1 MKKAF
6 SAIMAAAV
14 IVTTTLTAVP
24 VQAAETTAV
33 DAAAYTY
40 SITPLLDSFNNCFFV
55 ETDNPDPNSFRFVD
69 KSTIYSEQDYI
80 THCDY
85 NFADV
90 RFDDTETLRVNGG
103 YIFYSDY
110 ANSDGGEITLQSLQP
125 AEHRWETPRWI
136 DTNITLTLP
145 QLYDTAD
152 WLIKTYADKDSFFEN
167 MDAVQKGFSSV
178 CLYSGS
184 SIRGKL
190 KKTDDYWF
198 LSAAGYIDQIFYIY
212 SPYVRKDGKLLFAS
226 MIYPFR
232 YDSLGFPSMMAIIS
246 QRLDSSSTY
255 EWSENQHAY
264 INVTY
269 NGTTRIYGGA
279 GIGEGQKISEDNIR
293 QYFSFGQN
301 GTKLALGDIKDLL
314 DGYSKV
320 EMDDDIPREDALTWK
335 QVYDTV
341 GDGAWVR
348 ISGSAWKNGDKWSF
362 GDGVYNYLYQRGDG
376 SFFSASE
383 WGAGYSLYWGGD
395 LGYGKDTW
403 MDGRYIDQWR
413 RYVPGEKFADHP
425 NADIYLTEV
434 TIPQIKVAWKWQY
447 NADTGYYDRCP
458 TVDEITEKT
467 TNAKFYYNSENDT
480 WSVDDAVFDDG
491 CIWGYYIKE
500 LVEKGRLD
508 KKYLDMVTL
517 TREQAE
523 AMSLD
528 RNTDILPKKGYIFDG
543 KVPCGTPFKNLLIG
557 DADAD
562 NKVTISDATAIQRH
576 AADITN
582 PDGTPIINTSD
593 EDSFEIADMNKDG
606 VIDVS
611 DATAIQFHIAE

>member
-69 KSTIYSEQDYI
+69 KSTIYS
-80 THCDY
+80 
-85 NFADV
+85 
-90 RFDDTETLRVNGG
+90 
-103 YIFYSDY
+103 DY

-125 AEHRWETPRWI
+125 AEHRWETPQWI

-255 EWSENQHAY
+255 EWSENQ
-264 INVTY
+264 
-269 NGTTRIYGGA
+269 
-279 GIGEGQKISEDNIR
+279 
-293 QYFSFGQN
+293 
-301 GTKLALGDIKDLL
+301 
-314 DGYSKV
+314 
-320 EMDDDIPREDALTWK
+320 
-335 QVYDTV
+335 
-341 GDGAWVR
+341 
-348 ISGSAWKNGDKWSF
+348 
-362 GDGVYNYLYQRGDG
+362 
-376 SFFSASE
+376 
-383 WGAGYSLYWGGD
+383 
-395 LGYGKDTW
+395 
-403 MDGRYIDQWR
+403 
-413 RYVPGEKFADHP
+413 
-425 NADIYLTEV
+425 
-434 TIPQIKVAWKWQY
+434 
-447 NADTGYYDRCP
+447 
-458 TVDEITEKT
+458 
-467 TNAKFYYNSENDT
+467 
-480 WSVDDAVFDDG
+480 
-491 CIWGYYIKE
+491 
-500 LVEKGRLD
+500 
-508 KKYLDMVTL
+508 
-517 TREQAE
+517 
-523 AMSLD
+523 
-528 RNTDILPKKGYIFDG
+528 
-543 KVPCGTPFKNLLIG
+543 
-557 DADAD
+557 
-562 NKVTISDATAIQRH
+562 
-576 AADITN
+576 
-582 PDGTPIINTSD
+582 
-593 EDSFEIADMNKDG
+593 
-606 VIDVS
+606 
-611 DATAIQFHIAE
+611 

>member
-1 MKKAF
+1 
-6 SAIMAAAV
+6 
-14 IVTTTLTAVP
+14 
-24 VQAAETTAV
+24 
-33 DAAAYTY
+33 
-40 SITPLLDSFNNCFFV
+40 
-55 ETDNPDPNSFRFVD
+55 
-69 KSTIYSEQDYI
+69 
-80 THCDY
+80 
-85 NFADV
+85 
-90 RFDDTETLRVNGG
+90 
-103 YIFYSDY
+103 
-110 ANSDGGEITLQSLQP
+110 
-125 AEHRWETPRWI
+125 
-136 DTNITLTLP
+136 
-145 QLYDTAD
+145 
-152 WLIKTYADKDSFFEN
+152 
-167 MDAVQKGFSSV
+167 
-178 CLYSGS
+178 
-184 SIRGKL
+184 
-190 KKTDDYWF
+190 
-198 LSAAGYIDQIFYIY
+198 
-212 SPYVRKDGKLLFAS
+212 
-226 MIYPFR
+226 
-232 YDSLGFPSMMAIIS
+232 
-246 QRLDSSSTY
+246 
-255 EWSENQHAY
+255 
-264 INVTY
+264 
-269 NGTTRIYGGA
+269 
-279 GIGEGQKISEDNIR
+279 
-293 QYFSFGQN
+293 
-301 GTKLALGDIKDLL
+301 
-314 DGYSKV
+314 
-320 EMDDDIPREDALTWK
+320 MDDDIPREDALTWK

-480 WSVDDAVFDDG
+480 WRVDDAVFDDG

>member
-1 MKKAF
+1 
-6 SAIMAAAV
+6 MAAAV

-125 AEHRWETPRWI
+125 AEHRWETPQWI

-383 WGAGYSLYWGGD
+383 WGAGYSLYWG
-395 LGYGKDTW
+395 
-403 MDGRYIDQWR
+403 
-413 RYVPGEKFADHP
+413 
-425 NADIYLTEV
+425 
-434 TIPQIKVAWKWQY
+434 
-447 NADTGYYDRCP
+447 
-458 TVDEITEKT
+458 
-467 TNAKFYYNSENDT
+467 
-480 WSVDDAVFDDG
+480 
-491 CIWGYYIKE
+491 
-500 LVEKGRLD
+500 
-508 KKYLDMVTL
+508 
-517 TREQAE
+517 
-523 AMSLD
+523 
-528 RNTDILPKKGYIFDG
+528 
-543 KVPCGTPFKNLLIG
+543 
-557 DADAD
+557 
-562 NKVTISDATAIQRH
+562 
-576 AADITN
+576 
-582 PDGTPIINTSD
+582 
-593 EDSFEIADMNKDG
+593 
-606 VIDVS
+606 VS
-611 DATAIQFHIAE
+611 

>member
-14 IVTTTLTAVP
+14 IITTTLTAVP

-125 AEHRWETPRWI
+125 AEHRWETPQWI

-178 CLYSGS
+178 C
-184 SIRGKL
+184 
-190 KKTDDYWF
+190 
-198 LSAAGYIDQIFYIY
+198 
-212 SPYVRKDGKLLFAS
+212 PYVRKDGKLLFAS

-320 EMDDDIPREDALTWK
+320 EMDDDIQKE
-335 QVYDTV
+335 
-341 GDGAWVR
+341 
-348 ISGSAWKNGDKWSF
+348 
-362 GDGVYNYLYQRGDG
+362 
-376 SFFSASE
+376 
-383 WGAGYSLYWGGD
+383 GY
-395 LGYGKDTW
+395 
-403 MDGRYIDQWR
+403 M
-413 RYVPGEKFADHP
+413 PAD
-425 NADIYLTEV
+425 E
-434 TIPQIKVAWKWQY
+434 
-447 NADTGYYDRCP
+447 
-458 TVDEITEKT
+458 EKT
-467 TNAKFYYNSENDT
+467 
-480 WSVDDAVFDDG
+480 
-491 CIWGYYIKE
+491 
-500 LVEKGRLD
+500 
-508 KKYLDMVTL
+508 
-517 TREQAE
+517 
-523 AMSLD
+523 
-528 RNTDILPKKGYIFDG
+528 
-543 KVPCGTPFKNLLIG
+543 
-557 DADAD
+557 
-562 NKVTISDATAIQRH
+562 
-576 AADITN
+576 
-582 PDGTPIINTSD
+582 
-593 EDSFEIADMNKDG
+593 ED
-606 VIDVS
+606 
-611 DATAIQFHIAE
+611 